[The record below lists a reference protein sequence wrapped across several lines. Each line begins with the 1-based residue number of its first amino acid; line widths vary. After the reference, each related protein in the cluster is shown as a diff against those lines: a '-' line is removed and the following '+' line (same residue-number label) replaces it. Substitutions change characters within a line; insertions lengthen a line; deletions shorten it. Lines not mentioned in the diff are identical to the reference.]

1 MLPLAQ
7 ARRRNRQATQES
19 LIVRAMHKQVLELLL
34 LVPAFGLLIP
44 PISSTNESYA
54 LFPGLAFA
62 ALAFCGSLGF
72 ALWRGAETW
81 QAAVV
86 KLLLFLAF
94 GWLLHARIVTS
105 V

>member
-1 MLPLAQ
+1 M
-7 ARRRNRQATQES
+7 
-19 LIVRAMHKQVLELLL
+19 RAMYKQVLELLL

-44 PISSTNESYA
+44 PVSSTNESYA

-62 ALAFCGSLGF
+62 AIAFCGSLG
-72 ALWRGAETW
+72 LGIWRGAESW

-94 GWLLHARIVTS
+94 GWLLHARIAVS
-105 V
+105 G